1 MSRLTDAVISGA
13 YTRDIER
20 PMLDLARGGQQGWAP
35 NLTEWVSNQ
44 AYVSRPLVCIMLEAP
59 KMFTK
64 MPDSQ
69 KWIASLKSLF
79 ELHARSI
86 DGFNAGLKVDVEEHA
101 IGGAGEQQQE
111 IVNVTRERS
120 QPKFQFVEKYGRPI
134 QTLFDYWIRYGMMD
148 PETKFALLGTM
159 GQSDIKDL
167 LADWYSASCLFF
179 VPDPLHKKVD
189 KAWITTNMFP
199 LSNGDITAK
208 RDLTTGQELLTLDI
222 EFSGISQFGLGVNQ
236 FAQSI
241 LDSVNTLNAD
251 PFMKPA
257 FLNKI
262 SADVAASNTNSY
274 QSVAEAM
281 GKAAVTNMSR

>member
-1 MSRLTDAVISGA
+1 MSRLTESIISGA
-13 YTRDIER
+13 YTRDIDR
-20 PMLDLARGGQQGWAP
+20 PILDLKFGGQQGWAP

-44 AYVSRPLVCIMLEAP
+44 AYVSRPLVCILLEAP
-59 KMFTK
+59 KMFTV

-69 KWIASLKSLF
+69 KWISSLKALF

-86 DGFNAGLKVDVEEHA
+86 DGFNAGLKVDTEEHA

-134 QTLFDYWIRYGMMD
+134 QTFFEYWIRYGMMD

-159 GQSDIKDL
+159 GKAEVKDL

-208 RDLTTGQELLTLDI
+208 RDLTAGQELLTLDI
-222 EFSGISQFGLGVNQ
+222 EFAGISQYGLGVNQ

-241 LDSVNTLNAD
+241 LDNINTTNAD

-257 FLNKI
+257 FVNKI
-262 SADVAASNTNSY
+262 SADVAAANTNGYESTT
-274 QSVAEAM
+274 EAM